1 MNQPPIPPD
10 ADLRHMPG
18 YMIDIEA
25 LLNSELAATGDP
37 AANWFALLTW
47 CASMHQVPAGSLPD
61 DDRLLA
67 YLVRLGRDVRTWRKM
82 RENGALRGWEKHDDG
97 RLYHPVVT
105 QKVLGLL
112 DKSRKAGAATARRE
126 ARKNV
131 QVSENTKHEKID
143 RSSTDDHTIIKG
155 REGKGRE
162 EKGRRESIEASPQ
175 TERSPAPEEPS
186 LFADEPSPLGESLP
200 PTSSAE
206 EMRARASSAGAG
218 DSGPAAGP
226 AQGGAGGA
234 LVLVNPGGAAPP
246 ARDGAAVPAIDNG
259 FETFWRVY
267 PRKVDKASAR
277 KAFDRAVKARKA
289 TAGELAAGA
298 AQYALERSGQDPKFT
313 KHPATWIN
321 GECWRNE
328 PEPPAGTVP
337 RVATGAAAGILS
349 YFEERE
355 GT

>member
-126 ARKNV
+126 ARKNG
-131 QVSENTKHEKID
+131 QVSENIKNEKID
-143 RSSTDDHTIIKG
+143 RSSTDNHTIIKG
-155 REGKGRE
+155 REEKGRE
-162 EKGRRESIEASPQ
+162 ESLEASPQ

-186 LFADEPSPLGESLP
+186 LFAEESSPPGESLP
-200 PTSSAE
+200 LTSTVE
-206 EMRARASSAGAG
+206 ETRARANF
-218 DSGPAAGP
+218 PALT
-226 AQGGAGGA
+226 GGAE
-234 LVLVNPGGAAPP
+234 PP
-246 ARDGAAVPAIDNG
+246 ARRDAAVPAVDDG
-259 FETFWRVY
+259 FEAFWSEY

-277 KAFDRAVKARKA
+277 KAYDRALKAGKA
-289 TAGELAAGA
+289 TAGELEAGA
-298 AQYALERSGQDPKFT
+298 AQYAIERSGQDPKFT

-328 PEPPAGTVP
+328 PEPPSGTVP

-355 GT
+355 RT